1 MAEFD
6 PRAWEDRAWTRYAKV
21 AKDKRIS
28 PKRKRSEARKLN
40 NDISAINGLKAVV
53 EWCDSR
59 RIKVEFTNLHPAGVY
74 HNDDKI
80 IYINSKQKLE
90 KQLFVLLHE
99 CGHLLIDD
107 PSETTVFR
115 FRHGYHEK
123 NPKLKRKFIHRCAIV
138 EEELEAWH
146 RGRKLA
152 NKLGIEIN
160 DLNYDTLKA
169 DLVKTYMKWAL
180 KDPNYQADGPE

>member
-1 MAEFD
+1 MATFD
-6 PRAWEDRAWTRYAKV
+6 PKICEDRAWARYAKV

-28 PKRKRSEARKLN
+28 PKRKRTEAKKLN
-40 NDISAINGLKAVV
+40 KDISAINGLKAVID
-53 EWCDSR
+53 WCESR
-59 RIKVEFTNLHPAGVY
+59 RIKVEFTNRRTAGSY
-74 HNDDKI
+74 HNEDRI
-80 IYINSKQKLE
+80 IFINSTQTFE

-107 PSETTVFR
+107 PSETTLFR

-138 EEELEAWH
+138 EEELEAWY

-160 DLNYDTLKA
+160 HLSYDTLKA

-180 KDPNYQADGPE
+180 KDPNYQADGPD